1 MSFEGILRKSFQ
13 DAELCQNPLKDLV
26 TYEFWGVFGVSSFR
40 VTSWGNTPSY
50 FKFTNPQ

>member
-26 TYEFWGVFGVSSFR
+26 TYEFWGVFWRKFFQ
-40 VTSWGNTPSY
+40 GNELG
-50 FKFTNPQ
+50 KHPQLL